1 MKKIFTIF
9 AVAMFTALSAM
20 AQLPYNTTMTSDH
33 YNDATIV
40 QSKGD
45 NGWDGGIRCG
55 NKDLG
60 GFDYNDKY
68 VVIALSSKGI
78 PAKITC
84 NSRAESVQGTL
95 FPPTDI
101 VFSIAWSADNSSF
114 TTLETKKSKTN
125 SFDVALPKEAKYIKL
140 CYSGNFAGFFTDI
153 VVSELVYCNAP
164 EHDVWEPTDTIGAEP
179 MLGET
184 TMAWG
189 NTEPFELTLTGDG
202 ASQFT
207 VAIDNNASK
216 GREGVALLSAIY
228 KNDVA
233 GVHEAVLTIANGTYS
248 YTINLK
254 GTTLKKTQEI
264 VWVLDTLV
272 MTVGD
277 TLELAALATSGLEVS
292 YETDVDSVVLLE
304 AGKMVALNSGEVVVT
319 AKQEGDA
326 TYEAAEVVAYT
337 ITVVAA
343 DDDEDDD
350 VPTGFENVFGEQVK
364 VSKIVRDGKI
374 YIIRGEQMYDMLGNR
389 L

>member
-1 MKKIFTIF
+1 MKKIFTIL
-9 AVAMFTALSAM
+9 AVAVFTALSAM

-45 NGWDGGIRCG
+45 NGWDGGVRCG
-55 NKDLG
+55 DKDLG

-101 VFSIAWSADNSSF
+101 VFYIAWSADNSSF

-184 TMAWG
+184 TMVWG

-304 AGKMVALNSGEVVVT
+304 AGKMVALAPGEVVVT
-319 AKQEGDA
+319 ATQEGDA
-326 TYEAAEVVAYT
+326 MYEAAEVVAYT